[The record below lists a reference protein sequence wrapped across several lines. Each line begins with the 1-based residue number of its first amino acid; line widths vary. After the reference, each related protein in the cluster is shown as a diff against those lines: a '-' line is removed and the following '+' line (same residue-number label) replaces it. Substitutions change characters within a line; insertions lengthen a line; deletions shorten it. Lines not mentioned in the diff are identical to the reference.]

1 MNYISRGLIII
12 TLGVIAVLFQGTVLK
27 MFFGINFFV
36 PHLLLMLT
44 VLLAFI
50 EPNPFGAIMCFLL
63 GLLSDFSSVVLIG
76 PWSAAFVIVFVI
88 VSNFSQKLFY
98 ESGVTAFIVV
108 FLSSLL
114 ASIVY
119 LGLELQFKQIDSS
132 VLSLSWSLLLE
143 AFVTACIAPLLFPYV
158 GSFLQTRTTSSVR
171 G

>member
-1 MNYISRGLIII
+1 MNYIPRGLLIIV
-12 TLGVIAVLFQGTVLK
+12 LGVLGILFQGTVLK

-36 PHLLLMLT
+36 PHLLLMLA

-63 GLLSDFSSVVLIG
+63 GILSDFSR
-76 PWSAAFVIVFVI
+76 FV
-88 VSNFSQKLFY
+88 
-98 ESGVTAFIVV
+98 VV
-108 FLSSLL
+108 FLSSLV

-132 VLSLSWSLLLE
+132 VFSLSWSLLLE
-143 AFVTACIAPLLFPYV
+143 AFVTACIAPLLFPFV
-158 GSFLQTRTTSSVR
+158 GSFLQTRAVSSVR